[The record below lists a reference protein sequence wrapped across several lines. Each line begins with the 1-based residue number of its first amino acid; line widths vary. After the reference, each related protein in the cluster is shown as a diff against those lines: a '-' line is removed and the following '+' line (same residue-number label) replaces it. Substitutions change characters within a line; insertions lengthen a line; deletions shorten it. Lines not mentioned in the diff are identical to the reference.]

1 MKKTLLTI
9 LTLVGF
15 VTYGQENKL
24 VRIDEEVTLI
34 ESNSTL
40 TKTEF
45 DLVKLTGIS
54 TDGGG
59 VLKIWKNKNQ
69 ICKIVEEVGLS
80 YGRIR
85 TTIYLQNGFP
95 IKIIETEE
103 NFGYKNGELNY
114 NEIKEVFKATIY
126 IFDWE
131 TDDNEI
137 KRIGKRV
144 MSEGNCSN
152 FDYERILERAEKALS
167 K

>member
-69 ICKIVEEVGLS
+69 IFKIVEEAGLS

-103 NFGYKNGELNY
+103 NFGYKNGKLNY

-152 FDYERILERAEKALS
+152 FDYEPILERAEKALS